1 MIKVYLPLLIISLI
15 SGYARAQVPQVDMRI
30 GSMNNIQRPN
40 YPNNENNSFK
50 SLDLDKYNVIAPLEG
65 AISPDQY
72 ILGPGDELGISI
84 IMGENL
90 TLPIKITP
98 TGDIFIPSVG
108 LVNVSGLTL
117 NNARKK
123 VKAFIIENAFPSAK
137 VNIALLNIRKFQ
149 IQVVGAV
156 QKPGFIEISALDRL
170 DKIILEAEGFHPL
183 AIEYDILVFRN
194 NGQKEKINFLN
205 FIRDGDLEQNP
216 TFLEGDIIKIP
227 FGDLSS
233 NSVALR
239 GQVENSGYDIIED
252 KETLSQF
259 LNRSIDL
266 NNESNLKNIIVTRS
280 SGKTEQI
287 FSIQPNNFSTFILS
301 NGDIID
307 IARED
312 GIMVNGFVQ
321 NPGAYSYVPG
331 YSVFN
336 YISMAGGSTKDGSI
350 KKIKILHS
358 DGRNSKNPEAELKRG
373 DVIIV
378 ERSTI
383 NTLAGNMSIL
393 QIVASVLTIYMTYL
407 SSQAR

>member
-1 MIKVYLPLLIISLI
+1 MIKVSILLLIINLI
-15 SGYARAQVPQVDMRI
+15 TGYARAQAPQVDMRI
-30 GSMNNIQRPN
+30 GSMNSIKRNDFSTNQ
-40 YPNNENNSFK
+40 NNNLN
-50 SLDLDKYNVIAPLEG
+50 SLDLEKYNVVASLEG

-90 TLPIKITP
+90 TIPIKITP

-117 NNARKK
+117 NAARKK
-123 VKAFIIENAFPSAK
+123 VKVFIIENAFPSAK
-137 VNIALLNIRKFQ
+137 VSIALLNIRKFQ

-156 QKPGFIEISALDRL
+156 QMPGFIEISALDRL
-170 DKIILEAEGFHPL
+170 DKIIFKAEGFHPL
-183 AIEYDILVFRN
+183 AIESDILVIRN
-194 NGQKEKINFLN
+194 NGKKEKINFLN

-227 FGDLSS
+227 FGDLSA
-233 NSVALR
+233 NSVVLR

-259 LNRSIDL
+259 LNRSINL
-266 NNESNLKNIIVTRS
+266 NNDSNLKNIIVTRS
-280 SGKTEQI
+280 SGDKEQI
-287 FSIQPNNFSTFILS
+287 FSIQPNNFSTFFLS

-331 YSVFN
+331 YSIFN
-336 YISMAGGSTKDGSI
+336 YISMAGGNTKDGSI

-358 DGRNSKNPEAELKRG
+358 DGRSSTNPEVELKRG

-393 QIVASVLTIYMTYL
+393 QIIASVLTIYMTYL
-407 SSQAR
+407 SSQN

>member
-1 MIKVYLPLLIISLI
+1 MIKIYLFLLIINLI
-15 SGYARAQVPQVDMRI
+15 AGYARAQVSQVDMRI
-30 GSMNNIQRPN
+30 GSMNSVQR
-40 YPNNENNSFK
+40 NNFPISQNKDPK
-50 SLDLDKYNVIAPLEG
+50 SIDLEKYNVVAPIEG
-65 AISPDQY
+65 AISPDEY

-90 TLPIKITP
+90 TIPIKITP

-117 NNARKK
+117 NTARKK
-123 VKAFIIENAFPSAK
+123 VTSFITENAFPSAK

-156 QKPGFIEISALDRL
+156 LSPGFIEISALDRL
-170 DKIILEAEGFHPL
+170 DKIILATEGFHPL
-183 AIEYDILVFRN
+183 AIEYDILVVRN
-194 NGQKEKINFLN
+194 NEKKEKINFLS
-205 FIRDGDLEQNP
+205 FIRDGDLKQNP

-252 KETLSQF
+252 GETLAQF
-259 LNRSIDL
+259 LHRSINL
-266 NNESNLKNIIVTRS
+266 NNESNLKSILVTRS
-280 SGKTEQI
+280 SGGIEKI
-287 FSIQPNNFSTFILS
+287 FSVQPNNFSTFILN

-312 GIMVNGFVQ
+312 GIMVNGFVRS
-321 NPGAYSYVPG
+321 PGAYSYVPG

-336 YISMAGGSTKDGSI
+336 YISMAGGSTENGSI
-350 KKIKILHS
+350 KKIKILHA
-358 DGRNSKNPEAELKRG
+358 DGSSSKNSGAELNRG

-383 NTLAGNMSIL
+383 NTLTGNMSIL
-393 QIVASVLTIYMTYL
+393 QIVASILTIYMTYL
-407 SSQAR
+407 SSQN

>member
-1 MIKVYLPLLIISLI
+1 MIKVYLFLLAINLI

-30 GSMNNIQRPN
+30 GSMNNVQRDDFPIN
-40 YPNNENNSFK
+40 QNNGLK
-50 SLDLDKYNVIAPLEG
+50 SLDLDKYNVVASLEG

-84 IMGENL
+84 IMGENI
-90 TLPIKITP
+90 TIPIKITP

-117 NNARKK
+117 NTARKK

-149 IQVVGAV
+149 IQVIGAV
-156 QKPGFIEISALDRL
+156 QTPGFVEISALDRL
-170 DKIILEAEGFHPL
+170 DKIILATEGFHPF
-183 AIEYDILVFRN
+183 AIEYDILVIRH
-194 NGQKEKINFLN
+194 NGKKEKINFLS
-205 FIRDGDLEQNP
+205 FVRDGDLEQNP
-216 TFLEGDIIKIP
+216 TFLEGDVIKIP

-259 LNRSIDL
+259 LNRSINL
-266 NNESNLKNIIVTRS
+266 NNESNLKSIIVTRS
-280 SGKTEQI
+280 SDGIEKI
-287 FSIQPNNFSTFILS
+287 FSVQPNKFSTFFLS

-321 NPGAYSYVPG
+321 SPGAYSYVPG

-350 KKIKILHS
+350 KKIKILHG
-358 DGRNSKNPEAELKRG
+358 DGTSSKNPEAELNRG

-378 ERSTI
+378 ERSTV

-393 QIVASVLTIYMTYL
+393 QIIASVLTIYMTYL
-407 SSQAR
+407 SSQNR

>member
-1 MIKVYLPLLIISLI
+1 MIKVYPLLLVINLI
-15 SGYARAQVPQVDMRI
+15 TGYARAQVSQVDMRI
-30 GSMNNIQRPN
+30 GSMNNVQR
-40 YPNNENNSFK
+40 NNFPISQNKDLK
-50 SLDLDKYNVIAPLEG
+50 SIDLEKYNVVAPLEG

-90 TLPIKITP
+90 TIPIKITP

-117 NNARKK
+117 NTARKK
-123 VKAFIIENAFPSAK
+123 VTAFIIENAFPSAK

-156 QKPGFIEISALDRL
+156 LSPGFIEISALDRL
-170 DKIILEAEGFHPL
+170 DKIILATEGFHPL
-183 AIEYDILVFRN
+183 AIEYDIIVVRN
-194 NGQKEKINFLN
+194 NGKKEKINFLS
-205 FIRDGDLEQNP
+205 FVRDGDLKQNP

-227 FGDLSS
+227 FGDLSY

-252 KETLSQF
+252 DETLSEF
-259 LNRSIDL
+259 LNRSINL
-266 NNESNLKNIIVTRS
+266 NNDSNLKSILVTRS
-280 SGKTEQI
+280 IGGIEKI
-287 FSIQPNNFSTFILS
+287 FSVQPYNFSTFTLT

-336 YISMAGGSTKDGSI
+336 YISMAGGSTEYGSI
-350 KKIKILHS
+350 RKIKILHG
-358 DGRNSKNPEAELKRG
+358 DGSSSKNSGKELKRG

-383 NTLAGNMSIL
+383 NTLTGNMSIL
-393 QIVASVLTIYMTYL
+393 QIVASILTIYMTYL
-407 SSQAR
+407 SSQN

>member
-1 MIKVYLPLLIISLI
+1 MIKVYLFLLIINLI

-30 GSMNNIQRPN
+30 GSLNNVQRNN
-40 YPNNENNSFK
+40 YPTNENNNLK

-156 QKPGFIEISALDRL
+156 QTPGFIEISALDRL

-216 TFLEGDIIKIP
+216 TFLEGDIMGLFNKAM
-227 FGDLSS
+227 
-233 NSVALR
+233 NKALER
-239 GQVENSGYDIIED
+239 A
-252 KETLSQF
+252 
-259 LNRSIDL
+259 
-266 NNESNLKNIIVTRS
+266 
-280 SGKTEQI
+280 TE
-287 FSIQPNNFSTFILS
+287 
-301 NGDIID
+301 
-307 IARED
+307 
-312 GIMVNGFVQ
+312 
-321 NPGAYSYVPG
+321 
-331 YSVFN
+331 
-336 YISMAGGSTKDGSI
+336 MAK
-350 KKIKILHS
+350 
-358 DGRNSKNPEAELKRG
+358 EAEN
-373 DVIIV
+373 
-378 ERSTI
+378 
-383 NTLAGNMSIL
+383 NTQN
-393 QIVASVLTIYMTYL
+393 
-407 SSQAR
+407 

>member
-1 MIKVYLPLLIISLI
+1 MIKIYLFLLIINLI
-15 SGYARAQVPQVDMRI
+15 AGYARAQVSQVDMRI
-30 GSMNNIQRPN
+30 GSMNSVQR
-40 YPNNENNSFK
+40 NNFPISQNKDPK
-50 SLDLDKYNVIAPLEG
+50 SIDLEKYNVVAPIEG
-65 AISPDQY
+65 AISPDEY

-90 TLPIKITP
+90 TIPIKITP

-117 NNARKK
+117 NTARKK
-123 VKAFIIENAFPSAK
+123 VTAFITENAFPSAK

-156 QKPGFIEISALDRL
+156 LSPGFIEISALDRL
-170 DKIILEAEGFHPL
+170 DKIILATEGFHPL
-183 AIEYDILVFRN
+183 AIEYDILVVRN
-194 NGQKEKINFLN
+194 NEKKEKINFLS
-205 FIRDGDLEQNP
+205 FIRDGDLKQNP

-252 KETLSQF
+252 GETLAQF
-259 LNRSIDL
+259 LHRSINL
-266 NNESNLKNIIVTRS
+266 NNESNLKSILVTRS
-280 SGKTEQI
+280 SGGIEKI
-287 FSIQPNNFSTFILS
+287 FSVQPNNFSTFILN

-312 GIMVNGFVQ
+312 GIMVNGFVRS
-321 NPGAYSYVPG
+321 PGAYSYVPG

-336 YISMAGGSTKDGSI
+336 YISMAGGSTENGSI
-350 KKIKILHS
+350 KKIKILHA
-358 DGRNSKNPEAELKRG
+358 DGSSSKNSGAELNRG

-383 NTLAGNMSIL
+383 NTLTGNMSIL
-393 QIVASVLTIYMTYL
+393 QIVASILTIYMTYL
-407 SSQAR
+407 SSQN

>member
-1 MIKVYLPLLIISLI
+1 MIKVYLLLLITNLI
-15 SGYARAQVPQVDMRI
+15 SGYARAQAPQVDMRI
-30 GSMNNIQRPN
+30 GSMNSIHRSDFPANQNNNI
-40 YPNNENNSFK
+40 K
-50 SLDLDKYNVIAPLEG
+50 SLGLEKYNVVASLEG

-90 TLPIKITP
+90 TIPIKITP

-117 NNARKK
+117 NTARKK
-123 VKAFIIENAFPSAK
+123 VKSFIIENAFPSAK

-156 QKPGFIEISALDRL
+156 QIPGFIEISALDRL
-170 DKIILEAEGFHPL
+170 DKIILATEGFHPL
-183 AIEYDILVFRN
+183 AKEYDILVIRN
-194 NGQKEKINFLN
+194 NGEKEKVNFLN

-233 NSVALR
+233 NSVVLR

-252 KETLSQF
+252 EETLSQF
-259 LNRSIDL
+259 INRSINL
-266 NNESNLKNIIVTRS
+266 NNESNLKSIIITRS
-280 SGKTEQI
+280 IGKTEKV
-287 FSIQPNNFSTFILS
+287 FSVQPTNFSTFILS

-307 IARED
+307 ISREN

-336 YISMAGGSTKDGSI
+336 YISMAGGNTKDGSI
-350 KKIKILHS
+350 KKIKIIHA
-358 DGRNSKNPEAELKRG
+358 DGSSSKNPETELKRG

-407 SSQAR
+407 SSQNQ

>member
-1 MIKVYLPLLIISLI
+1 MATY
-15 SGYARAQVPQVDMRI
+15 
-30 GSMNNIQRPN
+30 
-40 YPNNENNSFK
+40 
-50 SLDLDKYNVIAPLEG
+50 
-65 AISPDQY
+65 
-72 ILGPGDELGISI
+72 
-84 IMGENL
+84 
-90 TLPIKITP
+90 
-98 TGDIFIPSVG
+98 
-108 LVNVSGLTL
+108 
-117 NNARKK
+117 
-123 VKAFIIENAFPSAK
+123 
-137 VNIALLNIRKFQ
+137 
-149 IQVVGAV
+149 
-156 QKPGFIEISALDRL
+156 
-170 DKIILEAEGFHPL
+170 
-183 AIEYDILVFRN
+183 
-194 NGQKEKINFLN
+194 
-205 FIRDGDLEQNP
+205 
-216 TFLEGDIIKIP
+216 
-227 FGDLSS
+227 S

-252 KETLSQF
+252 EETLSQF
-259 LNRSIDL
+259 LNRSINL
-266 NNESNLKNIIVTRS
+266 NNESNLKSIIVTRS

-407 SSQAR
+407 SSQNR

>member
-1 MIKVYLPLLIISLI
+1 MIKVYLFLLIINLI
-15 SGYARAQVPQVDMRI
+15 SGYARAQIPQVDMRI
-30 GSMNNIQRPN
+30 GSMNNIQRNDFPT
-40 YPNNENNSFK
+40 NENNNLK
-50 SLDLDKYNVIAPLEG
+50 SLDLEKYNIVASLEG
-65 AISPDQY
+65 AISPDKY

-156 QKPGFIEISALDRL
+156 QAPGFIEISALDRL

-205 FIRDGDLEQNP
+205 FIRDGDLKQNP
-216 TFLEGDIIKIP
+216 TFLEGDIIKIA

-266 NNESNLKNIIVTRS
+266 NNESNLKSIIVTRS

-407 SSQAR
+407 SSQNR

>member
-1 MIKVYLPLLIISLI
+1 MIKVYFFLLIINLI
-15 SGYARAQVPQVDMRI
+15 SGYARAQVPQADMRI
-30 GSMNNIQRPN
+30 GSLNNVQRHN
-40 YPNNENNSFK
+40 YSTNENNSLK
-50 SLDLDKYNVIAPLEG
+50 SLNLDKYNVIASLEG

-117 NNARKK
+117 NNARKR
-123 VKAFIIENAFPSAK
+123 VKAFIIENAYPSAK

-156 QKPGFIEISALDRL
+156 RKPGFIEISALDRL

-205 FIRDGDLEQNP
+205 FIRDGDLKQNP
-216 TFLEGDIIKIP
+216 TFLEGDIIKIA

-239 GQVENSGYDIIED
+239 GQVENSGYDIIEE

-266 NNESNLKNIIVTRS
+266 NNESNLKSIIVTRS

-358 DGRNSKNPEAELKRG
+358 DGRNSKNPGAELKRG

-407 SSQAR
+407 SSQNR